1 MKALRTPSRR
11 WLRILQLSLGLGFLA
26 GGFEMIQVVSM
37 LKLGL
42 SLAETA
48 ALGLVAMGCGA
59 LVALGVALVPGLAV
73 QLACKKLLDSRAYAI
88 GLAGTALLLAGFFL
102 WHTAAQMH
110 GDGRSIWAVLAM
122 AACPI
127 GVAGVVYFNAGYWA
141 RREEIGAES
150 KLGWTGV
157 SLLMGLGMV
166 GIAALI
172 ADGREYGSSKALE
185 GDPNVLVISI
195 DTLRRDHVSIYGHGR
210 AQTPNIDSLADGGV
224 VFLDAVVPTPE
235 TAPSHASLFTNLP
248 PQSHEVLSNA
258 DVLALGHTTLAERL
272 EDEGYA
278 TGAFLSSY
286 AVNSRTNL
294 DQGFQAYDD
303 DFAPV
308 RGLSQI
314 LLVQKLLA
322 GIMATRQPQLVPWL
336 LERDGDATVDLAEGW
351 IEDRGEAPWFVWVHL
366 FEPHAPYE
374 APDASLDHRQILR
387 DPARDYSIEDVAE
400 LSRLYALE
408 VEDADRLVGRLL
420 DLLDERGLRERTLI
434 VLVSDHGEQLG
445 EHEVYFEHHGLWDES
460 VRIPMLMWLPGYKPY
475 VSEVPQQ
482 VRIMDVAPTLLKY
495 IKLDPLKNRYGVDLR
510 RFSNGLEK
518 KSPVVDLLGR
528 KTSALDAGCLLG
540 LRTAS
545 SVAPREGQDPA
556 EVADAEGRVK
566 FVHDVDLGDELF
578 FDLLAD
584 PAELTNLAASQPSAV
599 AAARQRTDSFLR
611 KGCGGRAVDAS
622 TQAALEALGYVDR

>member
-1 MKALRTPSRR
+1 MQALRKPSLR

-26 GGFEMIQVVSM
+26 GGFEMVQVVSM
-37 LKLGL
+37 LKLRL
-42 SLAETA
+42 SLTDTL
-48 ALGLVAMGCGA
+48 ALGLLSIGCGA
-59 LVALGVALVPGLAV
+59 LVALGAGFLPGLVV
-73 QLACKKLLDSRAYAI
+73 QLIGRKLMDSRAYAV

-102 WHTAAQMH
+102 WHTALQMH
-110 GDGRSIWAVLAM
+110 HDGRSVWAVLAM

-127 GVAGVVYFNAGYWA
+127 GVSGVVFFNAGYWA

-150 KLGWTGV
+150 RLGWTSA
-157 SLLMGLGMV
+157 SLLMALGMV
-166 GIAALI
+166 GISALI
-172 ADGREYGSSKALE
+172 ADSRQFGSSQALR
-185 GDPNVLVISI
+185 GDPNVLIITV
-195 DTLRRDHVSIYGHGR
+195 DTLRRDHVSIYGQGR

-258 DVLALGHTTLAERL
+258 DSLALGHTTLAERL

-286 AVNSRTNL
+286 AVNRRTNL
-294 DQGFQAYDD
+294 DQGFQLYDD
-303 DFAPV
+303 DFAPI
-308 RGLSQI
+308 RGASQI
-314 LLVQKLLA
+314 LLVQQLLA
-322 GIMATRQPQLVPWL
+322 GVMATRQPQLVPWL
-336 LERDGDATVDLAEGW
+336 LERDGDGTLDLAEAW
-351 IEDRGEAPWFVWVHL
+351 IEDRGEDPWFVWVHL

-374 APDASLDHRQILR
+374 APDAALDHRQILE
-387 DPARDYSIEDVAE
+387 DPARSYSIDEVAE

-420 DLLDERGLRERTLI
+420 DLLEERGLRERTLI
-434 VLVSDHGEQLG
+434 VLVADHGEQLG

-475 VSEVPQQ
+475 IREVPQQ

-495 IKLDPLKNRYGVDLR
+495 IKLDPLKSKYGVDLR

-556 EVADAEGRVK
+556 EVADSEGRVK
-566 FVHDVDLGDELF
+566 FLFDVDRGQELF
-578 FDLLAD
+578 FDLVAD
-584 PAELTNLAASQPSAV
+584 PVELNDLSSGQPGAV
-599 AAARQRTDSFLR
+599 AAARERTDSFVR
-611 KGCGGRAVDAS
+611 KGCGGRADAS